1 MTGALPGAVVDAFTS
16 QPFTGNP
23 ATVVL
28 LPGETPAAGAGG
40 GSTTSTECTPSTNNT
55 DDWHRA
61 VAAELGLAETA
72 FLRPRDDGWS
82 LRWFT
87 PAGEADLSAH
97 ATIAAAHWLW
107 ERGLAPDVDVDPAQL
122 TFRTRVGDVG
132 ATRDGE
138 GRVVLDLPL
147 RPILDDAPVDGV
159 DDVLGVP
166 FAWAGAAAGPSP
178 EDRNG
183 VALVAPEDLLA
194 MTPDLAALA
203 ALPLGGLLVTARPD
217 LADRRFDGVDVLSR
231 YLAPAAGV
239 PEGHATGSAHCT
251 LADLWTD
258 EIGRELL
265 RCREVSRRGGDVLVT
280 RAGGRA
286 LVAGHAVTASDV
298 TLRQVAGTA
307 PAVAGR

>member
-40 GSTTSTECTPSTNNT
+40 GSTPNTNST

-87 PAGEADLSAH
+87 PAGESDLSAH
-97 ATIAAAHWLW
+97 ATVAAAHWLW
-107 ERGLAPDVDVDPAQL
+107 EQGLAPDVDVDPTQL

-147 RPILDDAPVDGV
+147 RPILDDAPVDGL

-166 FAWAGAAAGPSP
+166 FTWAGAAAGPSP
-178 EDRNG
+178 EARNG
-183 VALVAPEDLLA
+183 VVVVAPGDLLA
-194 MTPDLAALA
+194 MTPDLGALA
-203 ALPLGGLLVTARPD
+203 ALPLGGLVATARPD

-251 LADLWTD
+251 LADLWAD
-258 EIGRELL
+258 EIGRDLL
-265 RCREVSRRGGDVLVT
+265 RCRQVSPRGGDAQVT
-280 RAGGRA
+280 RAAGRA
-286 LVAGHAVTASDV
+286 MVAGHAVTTSDV
-298 TLRQVAGTA
+298 ALRQAA
-307 PAVAGR
+307 RAASPAAAGR

>member
-28 LPGETPAAGAGG
+28 LPGETPAAGAAGAD
-40 GSTTSTECTPSTNNT
+40 SSTETFT
-55 DDWHRA
+55 DQWHLA
-61 VAAELGLAETA
+61 VAAELALAETA
-72 FLRPRDDGWS
+72 FVHPRDDGSWS
-82 LRWFT
+82 LRCFT
-87 PAGEADLSAH
+87 PVTEVDLSGH
-97 ATIAAAHWLW
+97 AAIAAAHWLW

-122 TFRTRVGDVG
+122 TFRTRMGDVG

-147 RPILDDAPVDGV
+147 RPILDEAPVEGHDRLDG
-159 DDVLGVP
+159 VLGVP
-166 FAWAGAAAGPSP
+166 FTWAGTAAGFSS

-183 VALVAPEDLLA
+183 VALVAPGDLLA
-194 MTPDLAALA
+194 MTPDLAVLA
-203 ALPLGGLLVTARPD
+203 ALPLGGLVVTARPD

-231 YLAPAAGV
+231 YLAPAAGL
-239 PEGHATGSAHCT
+239 PEGRGTGTGHCT
-251 LADLWTD
+251 LAALWAD

-265 RCREVSRRGGDVLVT
+265 RCRDVAPRGGDVHVT

-286 LVAGHAVTASDV
+286 LVAGHAVTTSDLA
-298 TLRQVAGTA
+298 LRQVAGA
-307 PAVAGR
+307 AALAGR